1 MFRVLIRRLDLSTP
15 GRERSEEDAVSSGFA
30 TPGDSAGRD
39 TAVRDTDAR
48 DTAARDT
55 DGRVTAPE
63 AKPPRT

>member
-39 TAVRDTDAR
+39 TAVRDT
-48 DTAARDT
+48 AARDT
-55 DGRVTAPE
+55 DGRDTAPE